1 MIYITGDCHRD
12 FRRFNTR
19 IFPEQKEM
27 TKDDFVIICGDFGG
41 VWSEGG
47 EDSEERYLLKW
58 LQEKPFTTL
67 FVDGNHENFDRLYEE
82 YPVKEWHGGNVHEI
96 RPSVLHLM
104 RGQVFELCGKTFFAF
119 GGASSHDVSGGILDR
134 SDPSYQEKKRKL
146 DRGWKPYRI
155 NHLSWWKEELASEE
169 EMEEGRNN
177 LAAHDNRVDFIVT
190 HSCAS
195 SVQDAIGEGLFQKD
209 RETEYLEEILQTV
222 QFQKWFFGHYHDNR
236 NVDEKKILLY
246 EQIIRVV

>member
-1 MIYITGDCHRD
+1 MQESRWDE
-12 FRRFNTR
+12 
-19 IFPEQKEM
+19 IF
-27 TKDDFVIICGDFGG
+27 
-41 VWSEGG
+41 
-47 EDSEERYLLKW
+47 
-58 LQEKPFTTL
+58 
-67 FVDGNHENFDRLYEE
+67 
-82 YPVKEWHGGNVHEI
+82 
-96 RPSVLHLM
+96 
-104 RGQVFELCGKTFFAF
+104 
-119 GGASSHDVSGGILDR
+119 
-134 SDPSYQEKKRKL
+134 

-190 HSCAS
+190 HCCAS

>member
-1 MIYITGDCHRD
+1 
-12 FRRFNTR
+12 
-19 IFPEQKEM
+19 M
-27 TKDDFVIICGDFGG
+27 TSDIKKIVLSYSGG
-41 VWSEGG
+41 LDTSIM
-47 EDSEERYLLKW
+47 LKW

-104 RGQVFELCGKTFFAF
+104 RGQVFELCGKTFFTF

-134 SDPSYQEKKRKL
+134 SDPGYQEKKRTL

-177 LAAHDNRVDFIVT
+177 LAAHDNR
-190 HSCAS
+190 
-195 SVQDAIGEGLFQKD
+195 
-209 RETEYLEEILQTV
+209 
-222 QFQKWFFGHYHDNR
+222 

>member
-1 MIYITGDCHRD
+1 
-12 FRRFNTR
+12 
-19 IFPEQKEM
+19 M

-177 LAAHDNRVDFIVT
+177 LAAHDNQVDFIVT

>member
-1 MIYITGDCHRD
+1 
-12 FRRFNTR
+12 
-19 IFPEQKEM
+19 M